1 MGPQSKYNV
10 EKMLEKAHTKKEN
23 IMELPKEYQLLKLN
37 GKEMTNE
44 TLQSFDYIYRD
55 IVKQATQ
62 LREQYQADNEPI
74 MNQTTTT
81 DLYKVMNN
89 TTKFNNEVMIVL
101 NLIDDLTEKLKNLKI
116 KN

>member
-1 MGPQSKYNV
+1 
-10 EKMLEKAHTKKEN
+10 
-23 IMELPKEYQLLKLN
+23 
-37 GKEMTNE
+37 MTNE
-44 TLQSFDYIYRD
+44 TLQRFDYIYRD

-74 MNQTTTT
+74 MNQTINKTRT

>member
-1 MGPQSKYNV
+1 
-10 EKMLEKAHTKKEN
+10 
-23 IMELPKEYQLLKLN
+23 
-37 GKEMTNE
+37 
-44 TLQSFDYIYRD
+44 
-55 IVKQATQ
+55 
-62 LREQYQADNEPI
+62 

>member
-1 MGPQSKYNV
+1 MNK
-10 EKMLEKAHTKKEN
+10 T
-23 IMELPKEYQLLKLN
+23 EYQLLKLN
-37 GKEMTNE
+37 GREMTNE
-44 TLQSFDYIYRD
+44 TLQRFDYIYRD

-74 MNQTTTT
+74 MNQTINKTRT

>member
-1 MGPQSKYNV
+1 MNK
-10 EKMLEKAHTKKEN
+10 T
-23 IMELPKEYQLLKLN
+23 EYQLLKLN

-44 TLQSFDYIYRD
+44 TLRSFDYLYRD

>member
-1 MGPQSKYNV
+1 MNK
-10 EKMLEKAHTKKEN
+10 T
-23 IMELPKEYQLLKLN
+23 EYQLLKLN

-44 TLQSFDYIYRD
+44 TLQRFDYIYRD

-74 MNQTTTT
+74 MNQTINKTRT